1 MYADV
6 ASCFLNVVVVVS
18 SCRRASAKRNGG
30 HECSVTGLFRR
41 ELSASP
47 REEFE
52 VVSRPTSMPQPS
64 HLCLA
69 FVLTTGLAIGAAS
82 EQAGPPASP
91 LKVIGYYADWTA
103 DRYPLAGIPAANL
116 THVNYAFGKI
126 GPDNRLT
133 FNAGAA
139 LERVYPG
146 DCTDAGCPHG
156 LFNQIAV
163 LEQKYPHLKFLISV
177 GGWTD
182 SGPFYEMAATEQTRE
197 TFARSCADFL
207 AAYPQFDGIDIDWE
221 HPVSG
226 GLQPGSPRDAR
237 NYVLLLAALRKAI
250 GSTRLLTIAASAS
263 PRGIDPI
270 LYAEMADLLDWVAV
284 MTYDFH
290 SGGTRAGFNSA
301 LYNHDDPSNPRLNLH
316 EAVQAI
322 AAKGIPK
329 HKLVPGV
336 PFYGRGWRGVETS
349 TPWNAGTSSL
359 QVGGYRVIA
368 ETFLKSPA
376 YVRYWDDVAKVPWL
390 YNAEKKEWIT
400 YEDPQSMRLKGEY
413 IATQR
418 LAGAMF
424 WELSNDDGTLLDA
437 LRSGLGLS
445 ALATP
450 R

>member
-1 MYADV
+1 MTGPYICAALAALTSV
-6 ASCFLNVVVVVS
+6 FFVGTAE
-18 SCRRASAKRNGG
+18 
-30 HECSVTGLFRR
+30 HE
-41 ELSASP
+41 A
-47 REEFE
+47 
-52 VVSRPTSMPQPS
+52 QP
-64 HLCLA
+64 
-69 FVLTTGLAIGAAS
+69 AA
-82 EQAGPPASP
+82 QA

-103 DRYPLAGIPAANL
+103 ARYPLADIPAGKL

-126 GPDNRLT
+126 GADNRLT
-133 FNAGAA
+133 WNAGIAV
-139 LERVYPG
+139 EQVYAG

-156 LFNQIAV
+156 LFNQIT
-163 LEQKYPHLKFLISV
+163 LLKQKHPHLKFLMSV

-182 SGPFYEMAATEQTRE
+182 SGPFYEMAATESTRQ

-207 AAYPQFDGIDIDWE
+207 GKYPQFDGIDIDWE

-237 NYVLLLAALRKAI
+237 NYVLLLAALRGAI
-250 GSTRLLTIAASAS
+250 GAGKLLTVAASAS

-270 LYAEMADLLDWVAV
+270 EYADMAGILDWVNV

-290 SGGTRAGFNSA
+290 SGGARAGFNSA

-316 EAVQAI
+316 DAVQAI
-322 AAKGIPK
+322 AAKGMPRN
-329 HKLVPGV
+329 KLVAGV
-336 PFYGRGWRGVETS
+336 PFYGRGWRGVESSNSWS
-349 TPWNAGTSSL
+349 TVTGPL
-359 QVGGYRVIA
+359 QVGGYRIIA
-368 ETFLKSPA
+368 ETFLKSPE

-390 YNAEKKEWIT
+390 YNADRKEWIT

-413 IATQR
+413 VAAQS

-437 LRSGLGLS
+437 LRSGLGLT
-445 ALATP
+445 APAA